1 MKKLLIFAGILAT
14 SLSIA
19 GCSGTNES
27 AVINR
32 LSHQL
37 DRTANTVNTINQD
50 TSSDIAIEN
59 ISRLFSDKATTSQIS
74 VLSEAYQSSANAASG
89 ARGLSSKI
97 NKKII
102 NIKKSIAGNLKL
114 GNENTGTI
122 NELTTS
128 MQKYTSNLNKT
139 KSEYKNAAKA
149 IYKIGEENESEQL
162 NVKLARLSCCVEAR
176 NCYMQNLLLTLENI
190 ENILNGLEDNQNENE
205 VVENEQNDY
214 QNDLETQNIQ
224 NNAQIQNQMPINQ
237 NYNANNGY
245 YNQQPFYPNATN
257 YGGVNGYNGN
267 FNYPYAYGNG
277 AGGYGW
283 RGGFN
288 PDRNTDTYGPGVT
301 NIDTY
306 KFNGNNRRF
315 NGSNGI
321 NMIDN
326 DTNDETDILQENTN
340 DEENHESDAK
350 EQILPINY
358 SNNYKIE
365 SNVQSLPNNPQ
376 IKKHRI
382 MQTLDNRETFDDV
395 ATGEDG
401 LNQDENIEFAD
412 DEKIKIRSV
421 GADVDQEKEEEK
433 EEEKIQGENKI
444 KGHTQTEADIN
455 KDIENLIKK
464 PS

>member
-37 DRTANTVNTINQD
+37 DRTANTVNSINQD

-224 NNAQIQNQMPINQ
+224 NNAQIQNQIPINQ
-237 NYNANNGY
+237 NYNANNAY
-245 YNQQPFYPNATN
+245 YNQQPYYPNATN
-257 YGGVNGYNGN
+257 YGGANGYNGN
-267 FNYPYAYGNG
+267 FNYPYAYGNE

-321 NMIDN
+321 NMIDEDFDNELDIPQDVLNHDEVIN
-326 DTNDETDILQENTN
+326 DDKVNKTMTTNESVQNENVEANETQNDIC
-340 DEENHESDAK
+340 
-350 EQILPINY
+350 
-358 SNNYKIE
+358 
-365 SNVQSLPNNPQ
+365 SLPTNPPL
-376 IKKHRI
+376 KKHRI
-382 MQTLDNRETFDDV
+382 MHTNENRMSLKNC
-395 ATGEDG
+395 
-401 LNQDENIEFAD
+401 LNQDNNFSSE
-412 DEKIKIRSV
+412 DEEIKAEDEEMKIRSV
-421 GADVDQEKEEEK
+421 SANGEEEIQ
-433 EEEKIQGENKI
+433 EEYKV

>member
-245 YNQQPFYPNATN
+245 YNQQPYYPNATN
-257 YGGVNGYNGN
+257 YGGANGYNGN

-326 DTNDETDILQENTN
+326 DTNDETSILQENTN

-358 SNNYKIE
+358 SNNYKTE

-395 ATGEDG
+395 ATGDDG

>member
-245 YNQQPFYPNATN
+245 YNQQPYYPNSTN
-257 YGGVNGYNGN
+257 YGGANGYNGN

-326 DTNDETDILQENTN
+326 DTNDETGILQENTN
-340 DEENHESDAK
+340 DEKNHESDAE

-382 MQTLDNRETFDDV
+382 MQILDNRETFDDV
-395 ATGEDG
+395 ATGDDG

>member
-89 ARGLSSKI
+89 ARGLSNKI

-102 NIKKSIAGNLKL
+102 NIKKSIAGNIKL
-114 GNENTGTI
+114 GNDNTGTI

-245 YNQQPFYPNATN
+245 YNQQPYYPNATN
-257 YGGVNGYNGN
+257 YGGANGYNGN

-326 DTNDETDILQENTN
+326 DTNDETSILQENTN

-382 MQTLDNRETFDDV
+382 MQTYDNRETFDDV
-395 ATGEDG
+395 ATGDDG

-421 GADVDQEKEEEK
+421 GADANQENEEDE
-433 EEEKIQGENKI
+433 IQGEYKI

>member
-245 YNQQPFYPNATN
+245 YNQQPYYPNATN
-257 YGGVNGYNGN
+257 YGGANGYNGN

-326 DTNDETDILQENTN
+326 DTNDETGILQENTN

-395 ATGEDG
+395 ATGDDG